1 MRWFHES
8 IDRLQAATIRAAM
21 PQALRHGTTSPSL
34 REHLDAV
41 RLSIPPLTTCKRYRL
56 TADTLVGPLACGYR
70 VQLGSRPGLPVLIYH
85 HGIAEMPYDKSFRG
99 IFGWRAIDAHL
110 VVLQAPFHQT
120 WWTVSKGLTTMS
132 RFMAMCAVSV
142 TMMEALRRRFHD
154 DGSPHCLI
162 AGLSLGGFLS
172 LMHHLH
178 VGTANRYA
186 PLLSGPDIAHTM
198 LATPFG
204 RLLAPEAKA
213 QAEHIQSL
221 LDFRQ
226 AFQASDTRHIFP
238 LLARYD
244 LHMPYDHLYPCY
256 LDSQVP
262 VTMLNRGH
270 ITGSLS
276 FHALRN
282 HLLSCLEPL
291 RQTATTGAQPE
302 NISWF
307 KP

>member
-8 IDRLQAATIRAAM
+8 MDRLQAATIRLAM
-21 PQALRHGTTSPSL
+21 PQAFRHGTTSPSL

-41 RLSIPPLTTCKRYRL
+41 RLSAPLLTAQKRYRL

-70 VQLGSRPGLPVLIYH
+70 VRLGSRPDLPVLIYH

-99 IFGWRAIDAHL
+99 IFGWHAVDAHL
-110 VVLQAPFHQT
+110 VALQAPFHRT
-120 WWTVSKGLTTMS
+120 WWTVSNGLTTIS
-132 RFMAMCAVSV
+132 RFMAMCAVSIA
-142 TMMEALRRRFHD
+142 MMEAVRRRFHD
-154 DGSPHCLI
+154 YGAPRSLM

-178 VGTANRYA
+178 VGTATRYA
-186 PLLSGPDIAHTM
+186 PLLAGPDISHTM

-204 RLLAPEAKA
+204 RLLAPEARA
-213 QAEHIQSL
+213 QTEHVEAL

-226 AFQASDTRHIFP
+226 AFQTSDTRHIFP

-244 LHMPYDHLYPCY
+244 LHMPYHHLHPCY

-262 VTMLNRGH
+262 TPLLTRGH
-270 ITGSLS
+270 ITGSMS

-291 RQTATTGAQPE
+291 RQAATAGAQPE
-302 NISWF
+302 NISWL